1 LANLRQ
7 WADQGWLRRLDSA
20 LAALLAELEPEAS
33 PTLLVSAALLAQME
47 GRGHTCLPLAP
58 IVDDAQT
65 LLDWPPAAHAALQAV
80 WVELPDTLAHWLD
93 ALRAS
98 TLVRVVIKEHK
109 DQPPQSDQGQPLVL
123 SGTPAAPL
131 LYLRRY
137 WLQEQQLAQALWQRA
152 AQHRT
157 VDEAAARQWLDRL
170 FDPASPSGKV
180 AIAIPS
186 LAPPGGT
193 ATAPQDA
200 ATADTMDWQKL
211 ACALTLRADLT
222 VITGGPGTGKT
233 YTAARLLALLFAMA
247 PQAQRLRVALAAPTG
262 KAAARLRQ
270 SIDSALQEL
279 SARLEPVPTP
289 SAGAEP
295 QASLDAGLNLAAFA
309 QRIGA
314 ARTLHALL
322 GARPDTRQFRFNAST
337 PLDVDIVIVD
347 EASMVHLEMMAALVQ
362 ALPPG
367 AKLILLGD
375 KDQLAS
381 VEAGAVLGDLCR
393 DAGAGQYDAATAR
406 YAQAL
411 TGGRL
416 APEFLADESQGKG
429 SPTPQQGDAHG
440 STQQSPFAEP
450 PGPPHAEASSASNLG
465 AKYSPPKGATSAL
478 VQQTVM
484 LRHSRRFGGQIGKL
498 ATAVN
503 AGNATAALAL
513 LANDTSGTL
522 HASPEHKVQAV
533 LRLAVHGRPD
543 APACYAD
550 YLRLVQ
556 AGPGATQR
564 SGAQAVQAGGV
575 ASAQAGD
582 ELAAK
587 EAHSAWATA
596 VLRAFDRFRLVCA
609 VHEGDW
615 GTRSL
620 NLAVQ
625 LALTEAGLLK
635 ARGEWFVGRPA
646 MVTRNDSA
654 LGVFNGDVGIT
665 LPALNPGAALRVYFL
680 DGDTLRS
687 VASSRLPHVETAFAM
702 TVHKC
707 QGSEFLHTAL
717 VLPGA
722 DARVLTRELVYTGI
736 TRARE
741 RFTLLQAQPGALAA
755 AIARPSQRASGLAL
769 QLALAGSAPGAA

>member
-1 LANLRQ
+1 MNPPTAAAMQATSTTPALLTTLRL

-20 LAALLAELEPEAS
+20 LAALLAELEPDAN

-58 IVDDAQT
+58 VVKDAQA

-80 WVELPDTLAHWLD
+80 WMELPGTVALWLE

-98 TLVRVVIKEHK
+98 TLVRVVFNDHQN
-109 DQPPQSDQGQPLVL
+109 QPPQSDHGQPLVL
-123 SGTPAAPL
+123 AGTAAAPL

-152 AQHRT
+152 AQHSA

-170 FDPASPSGKV
+170 FDPSPAGGQVMASTPSLAAPGA
-180 AIAIPS
+180 AIAI
-186 LAPPGGT
+186 
-193 ATAPQDA
+193 QDPA
-200 ATADTMDWQKL
+200 AADTMDWQKM
-211 ACALTLRADLT
+211 ACAVALRADLT

-279 SARLEPVPTP
+279 GARLGPVPT
-289 SAGAEP
+289 
-295 QASLDAGLNLAAFA
+295 QAATGESQTTESPGLNLAAFA

-362 ALPPG
+362 ALPSG

-411 TGGRL
+411 TGCRL
-416 APEFLADESQGKG
+416 APEFLA
-429 SPTPQQGDAHG
+429 T
-440 STQQSPFAEP
+440 
-450 PGPPHAEASSASNLG
+450 SSA
-465 AKYSPPKGATSAL
+465 PDAL
-478 VQQTVM
+478 AQQTVM

-503 AGNATAALAL
+503 AGDAAAALAL
-513 LANDTSGTL
+513 FASDAAGTL

-556 AGPGATQR
+556 AGPGA
-564 SGAQAVQAGGV
+564 SGAD
-575 ASAQAGD
+575 AQ
-582 ELAAK
+582 AAK
-587 EAHSAWATA
+587 EAHNAWATA

-654 LGVFNGDVGIT
+654 LSVFNGDVGIT
-665 LPALNPGAALRVYFL
+665 LPALDPAAALRVYFL
-680 DGDTLRS
+680 DGDNLRS

-769 QLALAGSAPGAA
+769 QLAQAGSGN

>member
-1 LANLRQ
+1 MTQHPLLPAEAPSPAPAQAAALPVATSALLTTLRL

-20 LAALLAELEPEAS
+20 LAALLAELEPDAN

-58 IVDDAQT
+58 VVKDAQA
-65 LLDWPPAAHAALQAV
+65 LLDWPPAAHAALQSV
-80 WVELPDTLAHWLD
+80 WMELPPKLALWLD

-98 TLVRVVIKEHK
+98 SLVRVVFNEHK
-109 DQPPQSDQGQPLVL
+109 NQPPQSDQGQPLVL
-123 SGTPAAPL
+123 AGTAAAPL

-152 AQHRT
+152 AQHSA

-170 FDPASPSGKV
+170 FDPSPAGGQVVAST
-180 AIAIPS
+180 AS
-186 LAPPGGT
+186 LAAPGA

-200 ATADTMDWQKL
+200 ATAHAMDWQKM
-211 ACALTLRADLT
+211 ACAVALRADLT

-279 SARLEPVPTP
+279 GARLGPVPD
-289 SAGAEP
+289 
-295 QASLDAGLNLAAFA
+295 QAATGEHQTTETTGLNLAAFA

-393 DAGAGQYDAATAR
+393 DAGAGQYDAATTR

-411 TGGRL
+411 TGCRL
-416 APEFLADESQGKG
+416 APEFLAGGADGTTG
-429 SPTPQQGDAHG
+429 
-440 STQQSPFAEP
+440 
-450 PGPPHAEASSASNLG
+450 ASNG
-465 AKYSPPKGATSAL
+465 ASNTGTASAL
-478 VQQTVM
+478 AQQTVM

-503 AGNATAALAL
+503 AGDATAALAL
-513 LANDTSGTL
+513 LANDAAGTL

-556 AGPGATQR
+556 AGPGA
-564 SGAQAVQAGGV
+564 SGGDPQA
-575 ASAQAGD
+575 
-582 ELAAK
+582 
-587 EAHSAWATA
+587 AHSAWATA

-625 LALTEAGLLK
+625 HALTEAGLLK

-665 LPALNPGAALRVYFL
+665 LPALDAGAALRVYFL

-769 QLALAGSAPGAA
+769 QLALTGSGDSPVTARP

>member
-1 LANLRQ
+1 MNPPIAAAMQTAPSTSALLTTLRL

-20 LAALLAELEPEAS
+20 LAALLAELEPDAS

-58 IVDDAQT
+58 VVKDAQG
-65 LLDWPPAAHAALQAV
+65 LLDWPPAAQAALQAV
-80 WVELPDTLAHWLD
+80 WIELPPKLALWLD
-93 ALRAS
+93 ALHTS
-98 TLVRVVIKEHK
+98 TLVRVVFK
-109 DQPPQSDQGQPLVL
+109 DHSNQPPQNDQGQPLVL
-123 SGTPAAPL
+123 AGTAAAPL

-137 WLQEQQLAQALWQRA
+137 WLQEQQLASALWQRA
-152 AQHRT
+152 AQHSA
-157 VDEAAARQWLDRL
+157 VDEAAARHWLDRL
-170 FDPASPSGKV
+170 FDPSPAGGQVVTSTPSLAATGA
-180 AIAIPS
+180 AIAI
-186 LAPPGGT
+186 
-193 ATAPQDA
+193 QDA
-200 ATADTMDWQKL
+200 ATADTMDWQKM
-211 ACALTLRADLT
+211 ACAVALRADLT

-279 SARLEPVPTP
+279 GARLGPVPD
-289 SAGAEP
+289 
-295 QASLDAGLNLAAFA
+295 QAATGEHPGTQSPGLNLAAFA

-411 TGGRL
+411 TGCRL
-416 APEFLADESQGKG
+416 APEFLA
-429 SPTPQQGDAHG
+429 
-440 STQQSPFAEP
+440 
-450 PGPPHAEASSASNLG
+450 ASSA
-465 AKYSPPKGATSAL
+465 PDAL
-478 VQQTVM
+478 AQQIVM

-503 AGNATAALAL
+503 AGDATAALAL
-513 LANDTSGTL
+513 LANDAAGTL
-522 HASPEHKVQAV
+522 HASPGHKVQAV

-543 APACYAD
+543 APDCYAD

-556 AGPGATQR
+556 AGPGATKR
-564 SGAQAVQAGGV
+564 SGAQAVQT
-575 ASAQAGD
+575 GD

-625 LALTEAGLLK
+625 HALTEVGLLK

-665 LPALNPGAALRVYFL
+665 LPALDPGAALRVYFL

-769 QLALAGSAPGAA
+769 QLALAGSGDSPVTARP